1 MNSATVDSAT
11 VDSVT
16 VDSVTVDSATA
27 KNKNSSLLSRVSI
40 VIPLAV
46 DESEYKTLLDDLQKH
61 SELEAEIIPCSK
73 NSRAESLN
81 SGAVKACGEWLWFV
95 HADSRI
101 STENLYA
108 LAKSLEQHP
117 EDLHYFDL
125 AFDLDCNKSP
135 LYLNALGANLR
146 SRMAG
151 TPFGDQGLC
160 IKKSLFKKLSGYPED
175 APYGEDLLFIWHAR
189 HAGIKLR
196 RIPSKLLT
204 SGRKYRQQG
213 WLKLTL
219 LYQWRWITMSFP
231 QLLKLIAMRIKTPNE

>member
-1 MNSATVDSAT
+1 MAWDSATVNSATVN
-11 VDSVT
+11 
-16 VDSVTVDSATA
+16 SATA
-27 KNKNSSLLSRVSI
+27 KNKTSPLLAQVSI
-40 VIPLAV
+40 VIPMAA
-46 DESEYKTLLDDLQKH
+46 DESEYKTLLADLQKH

-81 SGAVKACGEWLWFV
+81 SGAAQARGEWLWFV

-101 STENLYA
+101 STDNLYA

-146 SRMAG
+146 SRFAG
-151 TPFGDQGLC
+151 APFGDQGLC
-160 IKKSLFKKLSGYPED
+160 IKKSLFKQLSGYPQE
-175 APYGEDLLFIWHAR
+175 APYGEDLLFVWHAR
-189 HAGIKLR
+189 QADIKLR

-204 SGRKYRQQG
+204 SGRKYQQQG

-231 QLLKLIAMRIKTPNE
+231 QLLKLIAMRIKAPNE